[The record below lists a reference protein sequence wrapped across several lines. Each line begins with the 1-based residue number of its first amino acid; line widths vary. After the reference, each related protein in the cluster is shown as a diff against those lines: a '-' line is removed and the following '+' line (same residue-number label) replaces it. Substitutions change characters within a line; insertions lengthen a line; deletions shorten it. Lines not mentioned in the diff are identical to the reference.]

1 MVKDDGTVRI
11 CGDYRLTVNQAS
23 LIDSYPLPRVEDL
36 FAALSGGKRFTKLD
50 LSHSY
55 LQLQLGEETKSLTT
69 INTHRGLFQY
79 NRLPFGL
86 SSAPAVFQRTMD
98 NLLKDLKHVTAY
110 IDDIL
115 VTGSSEEEHL
125 KNLEKVLIRL
135 SKAGVRL
142 KKEKCK
148 FLCPQVDYLGH
159 LIDEF
164 GLDFTNTYMEE
175 MSHF

>member
-1 MVKDDGTVRI
+1 M
-11 CGDYRLTVNQAS
+11 N
-23 LIDSYPLPRVEDL
+23 PLPRVEDL
-36 FAALSGGKRFTKLD
+36 FTALSGGKRFTKLD
-50 LSHSY
+50 LSHAY

-69 INTHRGLFQY
+69 MNTHRGLFQY

-115 VTGSSEEEHL
+115 VTGPSEEEHL
-125 KNLEKVLIRL
+125 KNLEKVLFRL
-135 SKAGVRL
+135 NKAGVRL

-148 FLCPQVDYLGH
+148 FLCPQVEYLGH

-164 GLDFTNTYMEE
+164 GLHPTASKVQAILDAPTPKDVSEL
-175 MSHF
+175 